1 MTYNSCILNGST
13 SSNRSLKIRKIV
25 SCLTSGEV
33 TTLSRWQEGFESPTG
48 RHIETHY
55 CLFRRSSDDQSV
67 YIDHLIRKTVS
78 IDKILVVC
86 FNMATQIMKHWE

>member
-33 TTLSRWQEGFESPTG
+33 TTLSRWKEGFESPTG
-48 RHIETHY
+48 RHIEAHY
-55 CLFRRSSDDQSV
+55 CLFRRSSDRSECLYRPPD
-67 YIDHLIRKTVS
+67 KENS
-78 IDKILVVC
+78 I
-86 FNMATQIMKHWE
+86 H